1 MKKWHGGL
9 QIKMYF
15 GDVKAL
21 RENRMRIDAL
31 NKKYGLDIMGLDEED
46 IIAKAGEYEGDKLK
60 KAINRR
66 AFDQSRKRYRDQTY
80 NLKASIG
87 CVVFYK
93 DENGTRVVYQWNRGE
108 NTPPMQPRRDGL
120 DGNTEFARFVTKRKN
135 SGLKMGFTAYIAA
148 TMFYSR
154 VLEDYALNRPTSTNR
169 TYNVIRM
176 VLPEAKRVLQEDAL
190 MGFNKN
196 IDIQSY
202 AA

>member
-21 RENRMRIDAL
+21 RDNRMRIDAL

-66 AFDQSRKRYRDQTY
+66 AFDPSRKRYKDMWG
-80 NLKASIG
+80 NLRASIG

-108 NTPPMQPRRDGL
+108 MDMPRASHKSGTDG
-120 DGNTEFARFVTKRKN
+120 DREFARFDTKRKN

-154 VLEDYALNRPTSTNR
+154 VLEDYARNRPTSTNR

-176 VLPEAKRVLQEDAL
+176 VLPEAKHVLQEDAL

>member
-46 IIAKAGEYEGDKLK
+46 IIAKAGEYEGNKLK

-66 AFDQSRKRYRDQTY
+66 AFDQSRKRYKDQTY

-93 DENGTRVVYQWNRGE
+93 DESGTPFYRTQDCF
-108 NTPPMQPRRDGL
+108 TGL
-120 DGNTEFARFVTKRKN
+120 WIAIFAFANIMSGRFRY
-135 SGLKMGFTAYIAA
+135 M
-148 TMFYSR
+148 
-154 VLEDYALNRPTSTNR
+154 
-169 TYNVIRM
+169 
-176 VLPEAKRVLQEDAL
+176 
-190 MGFNKN
+190 
-196 IDIQSY
+196 
-202 AA
+202 